1 MISQEFLAKIQI
13 FERLSPA
20 DLSVLAGLW
29 KPHPLKQGEVL
40 FRKGDTGSSMFI
52 VEDGIIEIS
61 VPDQLQKSNIRIS
74 VLHEGEFL
82 GELSLIDGL
91 PRTATATAMEDCR
104 LLEMKRDAFI
114 AFLMERPAVAISM
127 VSEIGKRLRATNELV
142 TSLASKNVNVEMEEQ
157 LGFGERLA
165 DKIAEFG
172 GSWPFIVI
180 FLIMLVTWMIFN
192 SIQAWFHPFDVFPF
206 IFLNLVLSCIAAIQ
220 APVIMMSQNRAQ
232 KVDRL
237 RAELDYQVNLKS
249 ELMLQQLHAK
259 TDELR
264 AAELQTIQETLQVEL
279 ALIRKRLDE
288 LEGVTTANLNNTHL

>member
-1 MISQEFLAKIQI
+1 MITQDFLAKISI
-13 FERLSPA
+13 FEKLSPA
-20 DLSVLAGLW
+20 DMGVLIGLW
-29 KPHPLKQGEVL
+29 RPHNVKQGEVL
-40 FRKGDTGSSMFI
+40 FRKGDKGSSMFI
-52 VEDGIIEIS
+52 IESGIIEIS
-61 VPDQLQKSNIRIS
+61 VPDQLQRKDIRIS

-91 PRTATATAMEDCR
+91 PRTATAIATEDAN
-104 LLEMKRDAFI
+104 LLEMRRDEFM

-142 TSLASKNVNVEMEEQ
+142 TSLASKNVNEEMEEQ
-157 LGFGERLA
+157 LHFGDRLA

-172 GSWPFIVI
+172 GSWTFIIIFFVI
-180 FLIMLVTWMIFN
+180 LVGWTVGNMVQIF
-192 SIQAWFHPFDVFPF
+192 FKPFDPYPF
-206 IFLNLVLSCIAAIQ
+206 IFLNLMLSCIAAVQ
-220 APVIMMSQNRAQ
+220 APVIMMSQNRAS

-259 TDELR
+259 TDEMR
-264 AAELQTIQETLQVEL
+264 AAELQVIQETLQVEL

-288 LEGVTTANLNNTHL
+288 LEGISSGVNNTPV